1 MNDRDTER
9 ETEERRIERWVW
21 GVGERGSEK
30 GRKDNKGGEEERARK
45 KGESYR
51 IQNQTIDQSGR
62 KKDVNMER
70 RKKKGGG
77 SENLQL
83 VKHYSQYRYTGSRS
97 GTGDYNKMPK
107 FQTLFYTA

>member
-51 IQNQTIDQSGR
+51 ILN
-62 KKDVNMER
+62 
-70 RKKKGGG
+70 
-77 SENLQL
+77 
-83 VKHYSQYRYTGSRS
+83 
-97 GTGDYNKMPK
+97 
-107 FQTLFYTA
+107 